1 MGSVKQFDSLNTSY
15 VSLSGLIRHL
25 REQEFAGSIHVVL
38 NQYEAEVRLNGKGA
52 AAVSEIDPATRT
64 ASQTQGAMER
74 MLVHA
79 REPGGTI
86 IVYEKAGAPEVNRDA
101 EIKSTANSAAGNDE
115 VTATSPFQSPFPPA
129 TATQPEVP
137 DTIDWEDLLEV
148 GSKLIASVEWA
159 VQSLGADFES
169 DFRVARTELGDDYPF
184 LDPTGNGLTY
194 SNKAI
199 KLRDQPSR
207 NAFVTGLSECLRRI
221 VNKRANG
228 KQGKR
233 FRESVAIELAVAS
246 RMRPRGMGKFTA
258 QLDRI
263 AGTRVL

>member
-1 MGSVKQFDSLNTSY
+1 MGAVKQFDSLNTSY

-38 NQYEAEVRLNGKGA
+38 NQYEAEIRLNGKGV
-52 AAVSEIDPATRT
+52 AAVSEIDPATRR
-64 ASQTQGAMER
+64 ASQTEGAMER

-86 IVYEKAGAPEVNRDA
+86 TVYEKEGVPEGSSDE
-101 EIKSTANSAAGNDE
+101 EIKSTANSAEVDDE
-115 VTATSPFQSPFPPA
+115 VTATSAFQSQFPSA
-129 TATQPEVP
+129 TATPSEAP

-159 VQSLGADFES
+159 VQSLGADFDS
-169 DFRVARTELGDDYPF
+169 DFRMARIELGDDYPF
-184 LDPTGNGLTY
+184 LDPSGKGLTY
-194 SNKAI
+194 ANKVI
-199 KLRDQPSR
+199 KLSDQPSR

-233 FRESVAIELAVAS
+233 FRESVAIELAVTA
-246 RMRPRGMGKFTA
+246 RMRPKGMGKFTA

>member
-1 MGSVKQFDSLNTSY
+1 MGAVKQFDSLNTSY
-15 VSLSGLIRHL
+15 VNLSGLIRHL
-25 REQEFAGSIHVVL
+25 REQEFAGSIHLVL
-38 NQYEAEVRLNGKGA
+38 NQYEAEVRLNGKGE

-64 ASQTQGAMER
+64 ASQSQGAMER

-86 IVYEKAGAPEVNRDA
+86 IVYEEGAAEVNS
-101 EIKSTANSAAGNDE
+101 EEGIKSTASSAEGDDG
-115 VTATSPFQSPFPPA
+115 VTAPSPFQSPFPPA
-129 TATQPEVP
+129 TAPPPEAP

-169 DFRVARTELGDDYPF
+169 DFRLARTELGDDYPF

-194 SNKAI
+194 VNKAI